1 MPPKKSKAAAS
12 KGKKAG
18 KPAQAEPVE
27 QVEAPAETN
36 GTESVAEE
44 QAEAEKDVQ
53 SEGESKPENGAD
65 VEAAA
70 EVKQDDATAP
80 ATELAKAEES
90 NAEDAQA
97 GDMAETAD
105 EVQPEQEAVEEAPA
119 NDTKKPATKSKK
131 RKADDT
137 LATDSAKASRRSTRG
152 TGKAQP
158 SHQQLLNFLL
168 SNEAADMCR
177 PEDEAK
183 DMEGKGKDYKT
194 YSSTGLSPFEELL
207 CAIVLSRP
215 ISHRLGL
222 RTIRTILNSPY
233 SFNSPK
239 AIKGF
244 TPEQRH
250 QAMFDARTQ
259 HKEKTASQIGMVA
272 DVITDEFG
280 KNDEDTSLEKVR
292 TMAKKDWD
300 EERTLLQSHIKGLG
314 KTGLDIFFRRVQWAW
329 QEAFPFVDERTA
341 RGIEKLGLPKNPD
354 DLVKVLNDNWSKL
367 DTGILPKGDKESLKR
382 RAFVI
387 ICERATAADLEGNSE
402 ALIEAAATS

>member
-1 MPPKKSKAAAS
+1 MPPKKGNAAAA
-12 KGKKAG
+12 KGKKAA
-18 KPAQAEPVE
+18 KPAQTEPVE
-27 QVEAPAETN
+27 DAPTETN
-36 GTESVAEE
+36 GAEAVAEE
-44 QAEAEKDVQ
+44 QAEATKTGK
-53 SEGESKPENGAD
+53 SEEDSKPENRTAGEAVGEVEQDGATA
-65 VEAAA
+65 AAA
-70 EVKQDDATAP
+70 E
-80 ATELAKAEES
+80 ES
-90 NAEDAQA
+90 KPDEPKVEDAQ
-97 GDMAETAD
+97 
-105 EVQPEQEAVEEAPA
+105 EEAPA
-119 NDTKKPATKSKK
+119 NKTEEGTEEDAPDKENEKPKSATKSKK
-131 RKADDT
+131 RKAEDT
-137 LATDSAKASRRSTRG
+137 AGTESAKASRRSTRG

-158 SHQQLLNFLL
+158 SQQQLLNFLL

-183 DMEGKGKDYKT
+183 DLEGKGNDYKT
-194 YSSTGLSPFEELL
+194 YSSTALSPFEELL

-233 SFNSPK
+233 GFTSPK
-239 AIKGF
+239 AIQGF

-272 DVITDEFG
+272 DVIASEFG
-280 KNDEDTSLEKVR
+280 KNAEDTSLEKVR
-292 TMAKKDWD
+292 TTAKKDWD

-329 QEAFPFVDERTA
+329 PEAFPFVDERTA

-354 DLVKVLNDNWSKL
+354 ALVKVLNDNWSKL
-367 DTGILPKGDKESLKR
+367 NTSNLPKGDRESLKR

-387 ICERATAADLEGNSE
+387 ICERATAADLEGNSD
-402 ALIEAAATS
+402 ALIEAAATA